1 MATLLRY
8 PWTAAI
14 ILKASPGQCD
24 PLQSHQ
30 QIMRLEQEGLMEPLI
45 EMMAAA
51 QSEEDSRLSG
61 IAARCPSLIC
71 RLQKFHFPSIA
82 QPLAGLLTLPAN
94 DPAHVR
100 LSALLHL
107 AAMFCHGHK
116 DPTLAQ
122 LREWLNDILL
132 KECHRPARGPG
143 RGCFCIKRGDVVRK
157 CPGLR
162 CGLVRE

>member
-1 MATLLRY
+1 
-8 PWTAAI
+8 
-14 ILKASPGQCD
+14 
-24 PLQSHQ
+24 
-30 QIMRLEQEGLMEPLI
+30 MEPLI
-45 EMMAAA
+45 GMMAAA

-61 IAARCPSLIC
+61 IAARCPSLIR

-94 DPAHVR
+94 NPAHVR

-132 KECHRPARGPG
+132 K
-143 RGCFCIKRGDVVRK
+143 DVIGQR
-157 CPGLR
+157 
-162 CGLVRE
+162 